1 MPPQD
6 RTTIHIRIPSSLL
19 KRLKL
24 AAAEGERSMNAEVAA
39 RLERSF
45 SADDE
50 DRVQAVKLLTDALSI
65 LDKGTK
71 I

>member
-6 RTTIHIRIPSSLL
+6 RTTIHIRITPSLL
-19 KRLKL
+19 KRLKI

-45 SADDE
+45 TDD
-50 DRVQAVKLLTDALSI
+50 DDNRVIAVRLLTEAASI
-65 LDKGTK
+65 LDKGK
-71 I
+71 A